1 MEITGGKFAAG
12 AAGGAMSEL
21 ASSWSSQVFSNTE
34 HQIALNKVLGGLAA
48 VAVTGDQNQF
58 DTGAERAETVER
70 YNNHA
75 HALAALKARY
85 PKKYAKL
92 MDEKQ
97 KEFKSCGESPECKNV
112 AIAGFGLVG
121 LPLLSSELL
130 LAAGI
135 GGSASTGFQL
145 WDNNWDISKVDAR
158 EAVFAAYLSAG
169 TVGWGFWST
178 VGANGAGGA
187 YMSYLKG
194 EDPLNGG
201 DSSGV
206 GAGLGYGLG
215 KLIEIPLDIKM
226 NPSHKNYEW
235 IDIGLGITKQPANSI
250 TPSTTGSVVS
260 SVPSEWTSKAVE
272 EKIKDEFKK

>member
-1 MEITGGKFAAG
+1 M
-12 AAGGAMSEL
+12 
-21 ASSWSSQVFSNTE
+21 
-34 HQIALNKVLGGLAA
+34 
-48 VAVTGDQNQF
+48 
-58 DTGAERAETVER
+58 
-70 YNNHA
+70 
-75 HALAALKARY
+75 
-85 PKKYAKL
+85 
-92 MDEKQ
+92 
-97 KEFKSCGESPECKNV
+97 
-112 AIAGFGLVG
+112 IAGFGLVG

-145 WDNNWDISKVDAR
+145 WDNNWNISKVDAR
-158 EAVFAAYLSAG
+158 DAVFAAYLSAG

-194 EDPLNGG
+194 EEPLNGG
-201 DSSGV
+201 VSSGV

-215 KLIEIPLDIKM
+215 KLIEIPLDINM
-226 NPSHKNYEW
+226 NSNYKNYEW